1 MNSLPLNF
9 IFVYF
14 YVAPSSDK
22 ILYISMNQIDFSSF
36 CQLQIAFKV
45 ECLSK
50 GLCLKPWA
58 EVVSVTI
65 AQLITLTVAKWQ
77 VSRPLPL
84 QVLWWWGSV
93 VLRCR
98 YLFYPNH
105 LKLCHLNAPRHL
117 NGHPGPVWL
126 CATFWT
132 KTGGNILQRKNCR
145 HESIFIVKSTYLEIN
160 RENIVWNKR

>member
-1 MNSLPLNF
+1 MKRNRQKKLPVVFESVWFF
-9 IFVYF
+9 IIVLEI
-14 YVAPSSDK
+14 K
-22 ILYISMNQIDFSSF
+22 
-36 CQLQIAFKV
+36 QIAFKV

-84 QVLWWWGSV
+84 QVLLWWWGSLL
-93 VLRCR
+93 LRCCR

-117 NGHPGPVWL
+117 NGHPDVL
-126 CATFWT
+126 VCYILDYE
-132 KTGGNILQRKNCR
+132 TGGNNICR
-145 HESIFIVKSTYLEIN
+145 EREKIVDSKPFFCQIN
-160 RENIVWNKR
+160 LPRNK